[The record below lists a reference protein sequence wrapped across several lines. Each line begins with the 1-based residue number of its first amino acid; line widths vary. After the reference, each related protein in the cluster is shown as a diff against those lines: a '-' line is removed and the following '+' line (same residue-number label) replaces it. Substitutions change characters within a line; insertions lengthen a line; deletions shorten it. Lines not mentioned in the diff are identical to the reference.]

1 MMTPY
6 ELRER
11 LKRDVPEV
19 TIYPILANPYYSEE
33 KYQDV
38 LKDQLKLKK
47 DIETDNMVTL
57 PLFSWEEKEL
67 KMDQFYEKGWYKPK
81 LILFQIPCS
90 GVKING
96 FY

>member
-38 LKDQLKLKK
+38 GILR
-47 DIETDNMVTL
+47 
-57 PLFSWEEKEL
+57 F
-67 KMDQFYEKGWYKPK
+67 KGA
-81 LILFQIPCS
+81 
-90 GVKING
+90 
-96 FY
+96 